1 MIICPYNF
9 ASLFFRYANAAPA
22 NMNYHVTPKPYTWP
36 NDAHLALSIVVNVE
50 EGAEANILDGDK
62 YPEPVDEMGIALK
75 RSIRNYGNESNYRY
89 GINRGAPRVMSLL
102 EQYGICA
109 TFTACALALERAPEL
124 AREIVRQGHEVT
136 SHGYRWGHQFTMTED
151 EERAYI
157 RKASESI
164 LQTTGKVPV
173 GWLSRYLITAN
184 TRRLLIEEGYQ
195 YHMDDYGD
203 DEPSWDNHEGKP
215 IVVLPY
221 QVDNNDMKMW
231 AEPSYT
237 PDQWLKYAIDN
248 FEWSLKEGAQQ
259 VNMMSIGLH
268 LRIIGRP
275 GRIWALEKFLDHV
288 RQRSLKAHGPWIA
301 TRQAI
306 ASHFAACMPFRT

>member
-1 MIICPYNF
+1 MDFQI
-9 ASLFFRYANAAPA
+9 
-22 NMNYHVTPKPYTWP
+22 TPKPYAWP
-36 NDAHLALSIVVNVE
+36 GDARLALSVVVNVE

-62 YPEPVDEMGIALK
+62 YPEPIDEMGIALK

-89 GINRGAPRVMSLL
+89 GITRGAPRIMRLL
-102 EQYGICA
+102 EKHGIRA
-109 TFTACALALERAPEL
+109 TFTACALALERAPAL

-136 SHGYRWGHQFTMTED
+136 SHGYRWAHQFNMSED

-157 RKASESI
+157 RKAAASLEQS
-164 LQTTGKVPV
+164 TGRRPQ

-184 TRRLLIEEGYQ
+184 TRRLLIEEGFK

-203 DEPSWDNHEGKP
+203 DEPSWDSHNGKP

-221 QVDNNDMKMW
+221 QVDNNDMKFW

-237 PDQWLKYAIDN
+237 PDQWLKYAKDN
-248 FEWSLKEGAQQ
+248 LDWALAEGDHE

-275 GRIWALEKFLDHV
+275 GRIWALEEFFAYAA
-288 RQRSLKAHGPWIA
+288 QRSREPGGVWIA
-301 TRQAI
+301 TREAI
-306 ASHFAACMPFRT
+306 AQHFADHMPWKS

>member
-1 MIICPYNF
+1 MKYRR
-9 ASLFFRYANAAPA
+9 S
-22 NMNYHVTPKPYTWP
+22 PKAYPWP

-75 RSIRNYGNESNYRY
+75 RPIRNFGNESNYRY
-89 GINRGAPRVMSLL
+89 GIQRGGPRVMRLL
-102 EQYGICA
+102 EEHGITA

-124 AREIVRQGHEVT
+124 TQEIVRQGHEIT
-136 SHGYRWGHQFTMTED
+136 SHGYRWGHQFNMSED

-157 RKASESI
+157 RKAAESI
-164 LQTTGKVPV
+164 ERSTGTRPA
-173 GWLSRYLITAN
+173 GWLSRYLTTPN
-184 TRRLLIEEGYQ
+184 TRRLLIEEGFR
-195 YHMDDYGD
+195 YHMDDLSD
-203 DEPSWDNHEGKP
+203 DEPFWDQHEGRP
-215 IVVLPY
+215 IIVLPY

-231 AEPSYT
+231 SAPAFT

-248 FEWSLKEGAQQ
+248 FEWALREGRDE
-259 VNMMSIGLH
+259 VNVMSIGLH

-275 GRIWALEKFLDHV
+275 GRIWALEKFLAHV
-288 RQRSLKAHGPWIA
+288 KARSLEPNGPWIA

-306 ASHFAACMPFRT
+306 AEHFAAAVPFRG

>member
-1 MIICPYNF
+1 MKYRRSPK
-9 ASLFFRYANAAPA
+9 AYA
-22 NMNYHVTPKPYTWP
+22 WP

-75 RSIRNYGNESNYRY
+75 RSIRNFGNESNYRY
-89 GINRGAPRVMSLL
+89 GIQRGGPRVMRLL
-102 EQYGICA
+102 EEHGITA
-109 TFTACALALERAPEL
+109 TFTGCALALERAPEL
-124 AREIVRQGHEVT
+124 TQEIVRQGHEVT
-136 SHGYRWGHQFTMTED
+136 SHGYRWGHQFNMNED

-157 RKASESI
+157 RKAVESI
-164 LQTTGKVPV
+164 ERSTGKRPA
-173 GWLSRYLITAN
+173 GWLSRYLTTAN
-184 TRRLLIEEGYQ
+184 TRRLLIEEGFS
-195 YHMDDYGD
+195 YHMDDLSD
-203 DEPSWDNHEGKP
+203 DEPFWDEHEGKP

-231 AEPSYT
+231 TAPSYT

-248 FEWSLKEGAQQ
+248 FEWALREGQDE
-259 VNMMSIGLH
+259 VNVMSIGLH

-275 GRIWALEKFLDHV
+275 GRIWALEKFLAHV
-288 RQRSLKAHGPWIA
+288 KARSLEPNGPWIA

-306 ASHFAACMPFRT
+306 AEHFAAAVPFRG

>member
-1 MIICPYNF
+1 MKFERSAKAYSWPGD
-9 ASLFFRYANAAPA
+9 AP
-22 NMNYHVTPKPYTWP
+22 
-36 NDAHLALSIVVNVE
+36 LALSIVVNVE
-50 EGAEANILDGDK
+50 EGSEASIADGDK

-75 RSIRNYGNESNYRY
+75 QPIRNFMNESNYRY
-89 GINRGAPRVMSLL
+89 GIARGAPRVMRLL
-102 EQYGICA
+102 EAYRIPA

-136 SHGYRWGHQFTMTED
+136 SHGYRWAHQFRMAED

-157 RKASESI
+157 RKARDSIESS
-164 LQTTGKVPV
+164 TGQAPV
-173 GWLSRYLITAN
+173 GWLSRYLTTTN
-184 TRRLLIEEGYQ
+184 TRRLLIEEGFR
-195 YHMDDYGD
+195 YHMDDLGD
-203 DEPSWDNHEGKP
+203 DEPSWDHDQGRP

-221 QVDNNDMKMW
+221 QIDNNDMKMW

-248 FEWSLKEGAQQ
+248 FEWALREGEHE

-275 GRIWALEKFLDHV
+275 GRIGHLEKFLVHV
-288 RQRSLKAHGPWIA
+288 SQRSLQPGGPWIA
-301 TRQAI
+301 TRKAI
-306 ASHFAACMPFRT
+306 AEHFARCMPFQT

>member
-1 MIICPYNF
+1 MKYQK
-9 ASLFFRYANAAPA
+9 SVKTYA
-22 NMNYHVTPKPYTWP
+22 WP
-36 NDAHLALSIVVNVE
+36 NDAKLALSIVVNVE

-75 RSIRNYGNESNYRY
+75 RPIRNYGNESNYRY
-89 GINRGAPRVMSLL
+89 GITRGAPRVMRLL
-102 EQYGICA
+102 DEHGITA

-124 AREIVRQGHEVT
+124 TQEIVRQGHEVA
-136 SHGYRWGHQFTMTED
+136 SHGYRWAHQFHMSED

-157 RKASESI
+157 RKAVASI
-164 LQTTGKVPV
+164 EQTTGKKPI
-173 GWLSRYLITAN
+173 GWLSRYLTTEN
-184 TRRLLIEEGYQ
+184 TRRLLIEEGFL
-195 YHMDDYGD
+195 YHMDDFGD
-203 DEPSWDNHEGKP
+203 DEPSWDHHQGKP

-231 AEPSYT
+231 SEPSYT

-248 FEWSLKEGAQQ
+248 FEWSMREGEHE

-275 GRIWALEKFLDHV
+275 GRIGALEQFLAYV
-288 RQRSLKAHGPWIA
+288 KQRSQQPGGVWIA
-301 TRQAI
+301 TREQI
-306 ASHFAACMPFRT
+306 ARHFVEQLPFKA

>member
-1 MIICPYNF
+1 MQFQKTARPW
-9 ASLFFRYANAAPA
+9 SWPGNAA
-22 NMNYHVTPKPYTWP
+22 
-36 NDAHLALSIVVNVE
+36 LALSVVVNVE

-75 RSIRNYGNESNYRY
+75 RSIRNLGNESNYRY
-89 GINRGAPRVMSLL
+89 GINRGAPRVMRLL
-102 EQYGICA
+102 EQHGVTA

-124 AREIVRQGHEVT
+124 TREIVRQGHEIT
-136 SHGYRWGHQFTMTED
+136 SHGWRWAHQFHMNED

-157 RKASESI
+157 RRAVESI
-164 LQTTGKVPV
+164 EASTGRKPV
-173 GWLSRYLITAN
+173 GWLSRYLTTTN
-184 TRRLLIEEGYQ
+184 TRRLLVEEGFL
-195 YHMDDYGD
+195 YHMDDLSD
-203 DEPSWDNHEGKP
+203 DEPYWDSAAGRP

-248 FEWSLKEGAQQ
+248 LEWSLREGEHE
-259 VNMMSIGLH
+259 VNIMSIGLH

-275 GRIWALEKFLDHV
+275 GRIWALEKFLEYAARRASEGGV
-288 RQRSLKAHGPWIA
+288 WIA
-301 TRQAI
+301 TREQI
-306 ASHFAACMPFRT
+306 ATHFAAQVPWRG